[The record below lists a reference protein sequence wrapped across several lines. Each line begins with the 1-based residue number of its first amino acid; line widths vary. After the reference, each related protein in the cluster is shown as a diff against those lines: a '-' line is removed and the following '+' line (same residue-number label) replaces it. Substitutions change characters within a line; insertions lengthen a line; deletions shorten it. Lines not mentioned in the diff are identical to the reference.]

1 MDGRVRSLDGNRCGQ
16 ELANGNFF
24 TEIYPIAMTK
34 DADLTL
40 KEFSDEFWGPDEL
53 TIVKS

>member
-16 ELANGNFF
+16 ELANGSSF

-40 KEFSDEFWGPDEL
+40 MEFSDEFWGPDDI